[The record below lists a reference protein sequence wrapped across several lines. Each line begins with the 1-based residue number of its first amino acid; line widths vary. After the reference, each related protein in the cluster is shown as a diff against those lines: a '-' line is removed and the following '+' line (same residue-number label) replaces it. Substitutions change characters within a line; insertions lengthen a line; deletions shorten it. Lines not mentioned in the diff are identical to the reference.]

1 MMKIIS
7 YILIVL
13 LLGVLL
19 NSKLNI
25 INTYG
30 YDNIIKIVIVAALAL
45 RLTLIVIKKNKEMKN
60 HS

>member
-1 MMKIIS
+1 MKIIS